1 MRGPPT
7 PRAWPGPVLAVVGT
21 LAWASPA
28 IAQDEAPADT
38 AAVPDTV
45 AAPADTALIGEL
57 PGELV
62 GVLADGAADSAFAV
76 LADPLRPEPAR
87 LAGEV
92 IVWDRER
99 IRRSNALHL
108 GELLAEMAPGSL
120 LLRAGFVGGPAHLLD
135 GPLGPGALDVR
146 VDGRPLVPLTG
157 GQVDL
162 SQILLAMVD
171 EVRVRRYAAGWRV
184 DLTTLRRTERPAYS
198 RIEAGSGDPGL
209 ESLRLVFTNGIGSTF
224 AATAGFELLD
234 SNSPESDVQGF
245 SGGLA
250 WMPGGGSSGV
260 ELQYEQRSFE
270 QIVFEQRTGTRS
282 RLVLGGRL
290 DLAEHLQASAWVG
303 ESARELDAPATG
315 GAEGEEAVDLRAAT
329 AHGGFGLHGVW
340 ERVWGAIG
348 VRLADDPALP
358 TRDVE
363 VEGGVRPV
371 PWLTLDAAGKVGAWN
386 DFDTREAQLGAAA
399 FQAVG
404 RVDLRFYGQLGSGVR
419 GVSYLA
425 AGTAG
430 PEAPSA
436 DSVEFEAALGGFDAA
451 LGAFRAG
458 GRVARQRVDRQVGFG
473 TGFDAP
479 SGAAAPAA
487 ELIAWEGVVDVPLL
501 PLSWLGREFDPI
513 RLRGFVRHNQVRS
526 DDTPLYVP
534 VNVLRG
540 EVYFEDDFLQNDL
553 GVRLAIG
560 IDRRDAWLAPSG
572 PGTGAS
578 PVEVPARTSLN
589 FDLGL
594 RIIDGLIFWRVD
606 NITSTLQQDLP
617 GLEFPVRR
625 QVFGV
630 RWAFRN

>member
-7 PRAWPGPVLAVVGT
+7 PRTWTGPILAVVGT
-21 LAWASPA
+21 LAWAMPA
-28 IAQDEAPADT
+28 IAQEDAPADT

-45 AAPADTALIGEL
+45 AAPADTLIGEL

-62 GVLADGAADSAFAV
+62 GVLADSAADSAFAV
-76 LADPLRPEPAR
+76 LADPLRPGPAR

-135 GPLGPGALDVR
+135 GPLGPGSLDIR
-146 VDGRPLVPLTG
+146 VDGRSLVPLTG
-157 GQVDL
+157 AQVDL
-162 SQILLAMVD
+162 SQILLALVD
-171 EVRVRRYAAGWRV
+171 EVRVRRYTAGWRI

-234 SNSPESDVQGF
+234 AENPVSDVQGF

-250 WMPGGGSSGV
+250 WMPGGGRSGV

-270 QIVFEQRTGTRS
+270 QTVFEERTGTRS

-290 DLAEHLQASAWVG
+290 QLAGHLQAEAWVG
-303 ESARELDAPATG
+303 ESARELDAAAG
-315 GAEGEEAVDLRAAT
+315 GAEGEEPEDLRAA
-329 AHGGFGLHGVW
+329 AVHGGVGLHGVW
-340 ERVWGAIG
+340 ERAWGGIG
-348 VRLADDPALP
+348 VRLADDDPALP
-358 TRDVE
+358 ARE
-363 VEGGVRPV
+363 LEIEGGVRPV
-371 PWLTLDAAGKVGAWN
+371 PWLTLDATGKVGAWD
-386 DFDTREAQLGAAA
+386 DFDSREGHLGAAA
-399 FQAVG
+399 LLPVG
-404 RVDLRFYGQLGSGVR
+404 RIDLRLYGQLGSGVR

-425 AGTAG
+425 AGQADPAT
-430 PEAPSA
+430 PSA
-436 DSVEFEAALGGFDAA
+436 DSVEFEAALGGFEAA
-451 LGAFRAG
+451 LGAFRVG
-458 GRVARQRVDRQVGFG
+458 GRVLRQQVDRQVAFG
-473 TGFDAP
+473 TGFDAGA
-479 SGAAAPAA
+479 GAAGPAA
-487 ELIAWEGVVDVPLL
+487 ELIAWEGVVDIPVL

-513 RLRGFVRHNQVRS
+513 RLRGFARHNQIRS
-526 DDTPLYVP
+526 DETPFYVP
-534 VNVLRG
+534 VNALRG
-540 EVYFEDDFLQNDL
+540 EMYFEDDFLQNDL

-560 IDRRDAWLAPSG
+560 VDRRDAWLAPSG
-572 PGTGAS
+572 PEAGAS
-578 PVEVPARTSLN
+578 PVEIPARTSLN
-589 FDLGL
+589 FDLAL

-606 NITSTLQQDLP
+606 NISSRQQQDLP
-617 GLEFPVRR
+617 GFEFPVRR

-630 RWAFRN
+630 RWAFRD

>member
-1 MRGPPT
+1 M
-7 PRAWPGPVLAVVGT
+7 LAAVGA
-21 LAWASPA
+21 LSWASPA
-28 IAQDEAPADT
+28 IAQEDAPADT

-45 AAPADTALIGEL
+45 AAPPDTMIGEL

-62 GVLADGAADSAFAV
+62 GVLADSAADSAFAV
-76 LADPLRPEPAR
+76 LADPLRPAPDR

-108 GELLAEMAPGSL
+108 GELPAEAAPGSL

-135 GPLGPGALDVR
+135 GPLGPGSLDIR
-146 VDGRPLVPLTG
+146 VDGRPIVPVTG
-157 GQVDL
+157 AQVDL
-162 SQILLAMVD
+162 SQVLLALID

-209 ESLRLVFTNGIGSTF
+209 ESLRLVFTNGIGSAF

-234 SNSPESDVQGF
+234 SENPTSDVQGF

-270 QIVFEQRTGTRS
+270 QTVFDERTGTRS
-282 RLVLGGRL
+282 RLVLGGRVG
-290 DLAEHLQASAWVG
+290 LAEHVQASAWVG
-303 ESARELDAPATG
+303 ESARELDAAPAG
-315 GAEGEEAVDLRAAT
+315 GSEGEDATDLRAAA
-329 AHGGFGLHGVW
+329 AHGGVGLRGVW
-340 ERVWGAIG
+340 ERAWGAIDL
-348 VRLADDPALP
+348 RLADDATLP
-358 TRDVE
+358 SRDVE
-363 VEGGVRPV
+363 VEGGVRPT
-371 PWLTLDAAGKVGAWN
+371 PWLTLDASTRIGAWEE
-386 DFDTREAQLGAAA
+386 FDTREGHVGAAA
-399 FQAVG
+399 LLPAG
-404 RVDLRFYGQLGSGVR
+404 SVDLRVYLQLGSGVR

-425 AGTAG
+425 A
-430 PEAPSA
+430 EAADPGAPAA
-436 DSVEFEAALGGFDAA
+436 DSVEFEAALGGFEAA
-451 LGAFRAG
+451 LAGLRVG
-458 GRVARQRVDRQVGFG
+458 GRVTRQRVDRQVVFG

-479 SGAAAPAA
+479 AGQAGPAA
-487 ELIAWEGVVDVPLL
+487 ELIGWEGVLDAPIL
-501 PLSWLGREFDPI
+501 PLSWLGDEFGPI
-513 RLRGFVRHNQVRS
+513 RVRGFVRHNQIRS
-526 DDTPLYVP
+526 AVTPFYVP
-534 VNVLRG
+534 ANAIRG
-540 EVYFEDDFLQNDL
+540 EIYFEDDFLQNDL

-572 PGTGAS
+572 PGVDAS

-606 NITSTLQQDLP
+606 NVASRRQQDLP
-617 GLEFPVRR
+617 GFEFPVLR

-630 RWAFRN
+630 RWAFRD

>member
-7 PRAWPGPVLAVVGT
+7 PRVWPGPMFVVIGL

-28 IAQDEAPADT
+28 IAQEDPPADT
-38 AAVPDTV
+38 AAVPDS
-45 AAPADTALIGEL
+45 AAARADTLVGEL

-62 GVLADGAADSAFAV
+62 GVLADSAADSTFAV
-76 LADPLRPEPAR
+76 LADPLRTEPSG

-120 LLRAGFVGGPAHLLD
+120 LLRAGFVGGPAHLVD
-135 GPLGPGALDVR
+135 GPLGPGSLDIR
-146 VDGRPLVPLTG
+146 VDGRPLVPVTG

-162 SQILLAMVD
+162 SHVLLALVD
-171 EVRVRRYAAGWRV
+171 EVRVRRYAAGWRI
-184 DLTTLRRTERPAYS
+184 DLTTLRRTERRAYS

-209 ESLRLVFTNGIGSTF
+209 ESLRLVFTNGIGDTF

-234 SNSPESDVQGF
+234 SENPVSDVQGF

-260 ELQYEQRSFE
+260 ELQYERRSFE
-270 QIVFEQRTGTRS
+270 QSVFEEQTGTRS

-290 DLAEHLQASAWVG
+290 ELGEQLQASAWVG
-303 ESARELDAPATG
+303 ESARELDAPPAG
-315 GAEGEEAVDLRAAT
+315 GAEGGEPADLRAAA
-329 AHGGFGLHGVW
+329 AHGGIGLHGVW
-340 ERVWGAIG
+340 ERAWAAIG
-348 VRLADDPALP
+348 ARLADDPALP
-358 TRDVE
+358 AREVE

-371 PWLTLDAAGKVGAWN
+371 PWLTLDATGRVGAWD
-386 DFDTREAQLGAAA
+386 DFDTREGHVGAAA
-399 FQAVG
+399 LLPVG
-404 RVDLRFYGQLGSGVR
+404 SVDLRVYGQFGSGVR

-425 AGTAG
+425 AGLG
-430 PEAPSA
+430 DPVAPSA
-436 DSVEFEAALGGFDAA
+436 DSVEFEAVLGGFEAA
-451 LGAFRAG
+451 LGAFRVG
-458 GRVARQRVDRQVGFG
+458 GRVARQRVDRQLPFG

-479 SGAAAPAA
+479 SSAPGPAA
-487 ELIAWEGVVDVPLL
+487 ELLAWEGVVDVPIL

-513 RLRGFVRHNQVRS
+513 RVRGFVRHNQIRS
-526 DDTPLYVP
+526 DDTPLYAP
-534 VNVLRG
+534 ANVLRG

-553 GVRLAIG
+553 GVRLALG
-560 IDRRDAWLAPSG
+560 VDRRDAWLAPSG
-572 PGTGAS
+572 PGAEAS
-578 PVEVPARTSLN
+578 SVEVPGRTSLN

-606 NITSTLQQDLP
+606 NISSEQQQDLP
-617 GLEFPVRR
+617 GFEFPARR

-630 RWAFRN
+630 RWAFRD

>member
-7 PRAWPGPVLAVVGT
+7 LRTWPGPILAVVGT
-21 LAWASPA
+21 LAWTSPA
-28 IAQDEAPADT
+28 IAQEDAPADT
-38 AAVPDTV
+38 AAVPDSV
-45 AAPADTALIGEL
+45 AAPPDTLIGEL

-62 GVLADGAADSAFAV
+62 GVLADSAADSTFAV

-120 LLRAGFVGGPAHLLD
+120 LLRAGFVGGPAHLVD
-135 GPLGPGALDVR
+135 GPLGPGSLDIR

-157 GQVDL
+157 AQVDL

-171 EVRVRRYAAGWRV
+171 EVRVRRYGAGWRI
-184 DLTTLRRTERPAYS
+184 DLTTLRRTERRAYS

-209 ESLRLVFTNGIGSTF
+209 ESLRLVFTNGIGRTF

-234 SNSPESDVQGF
+234 SENPVSDVQGF

-250 WMPGGGSSGV
+250 WMPGGGRSGV

-270 QIVFEQRTGTRS
+270 QTVFEERTGTRS

-290 DLAEHLQASAWVG
+290 ELAEHLQASAWVG
-303 ESARELDAPATG
+303 ESARELDAAPG
-315 GAEGEEAVDLRAAT
+315 SGEEGEERPEFRAAA
-329 AHGGFGLHGVW
+329 AHGGVGLHGVW
-340 ERVWGAIG
+340 DRAWGAIG
-348 VRLADDPALP
+348 ARLADDPALP
-358 TRDVE
+358 ARE
-363 VEGGVRPV
+363 IEIEGGVRPT
-371 PWLTLDAAGKVGAWN
+371 PWLTLDATGKVGAWN
-386 DFDTREAQLGAAA
+386 DFDAREGHVGAAA
-399 FQAVG
+399 FLPVG
-404 RVDLRFYGQLGSGVR
+404 RIDLRLYGQIGSGVR

-425 AGTAG
+425 AWQAD
-430 PEAPSA
+430 PDAPAA
-436 DSVEFEAALGGFDAA
+436 DSVEFEAALGGFEAA
-451 LGAFRAG
+451 LGAFRLG
-458 GRVARQRVDRQVGFG
+458 GRVTRQRVDRQVAFG

-479 SGAAAPAA
+479 AGAAGPAA

-501 PLSWLGREFDPI
+501 PLSWLGREFDPV
-513 RLRGFVRHNQVRS
+513 RVRGFARRNQIRS

-534 VNVLRG
+534 ANVLRG

-553 GVRLAIG
+553 GVRLALG
-560 IDRRDAWLAPSG
+560 VDRRDAWLAPSG
-572 PGTGAS
+572 PGAEAS

-606 NITSTLQQDLP
+606 NITSRQQQDLP
-617 GLEFPVRR
+617 GFEFPARR

-630 RWAFRN
+630 RWAFRD